1 MDRDQKIQEIRQ
13 KLRELRSSSYSI
25 DQFELGKILIIVSTT
40 LLIFSAH
47 TALSFK
53 SAADSVDKVN
63 SDLDTVEGIIN
74 SDNFQNAM
82 DVLRSL
88 NSRAITQQV
97 NTAVSAFNGLEDS
110 IQGSKSVE
118 ENLRSKYQLY
128 QWLAL
133 IAIMGDVAGIAVIY
147 L

>member
-1 MDRDQKIQEIRQ
+1 MDNSEKIQEIRQ
-13 KLRELRSSSYSI
+13 KLREVRNSSYSI

-53 SAADSVDKVN
+53 SAAESVDRVN
-63 SDLDTVEGIIN
+63 SDLDSVEGIIN
-74 SDNFQNAM
+74 SNNFQNAM

-97 NTAVSAFNGLEDS
+97 NTVVSAFNGLESS
-110 IQGSKSVE
+110 IEASNNVE
-118 ENLRSKYQLY
+118 EDLRSKYQLY